1 MQSNICAR
9 FDLKE
14 KSFNLQAHQSEEL
27 FLAPILI
34 SQQGPP
40 RKKSSQVE
48 TVEAWVVTSDHHG
61 TSPKTPHLLLPCE
74 EGCLTFF
81 SHFLQ
86 RWDGSWVYQ
95 LLLATQHAQS
105 MPPTLAPTWSLHHI
119 PYCPWEPFFTNLE
132 DFSGLIFPLNP
143 TSQWPTSLCSL
154 TWSQWPPFHSLETQS
169 WWLDKVMPLV
179 PLRPIAPAVLQPIFP

>member
-48 TVEAWVVTSDHHG
+48 TVEA
-61 TSPKTPHLLLPCE
+61 
-74 EGCLTFF
+74 
-81 SHFLQ
+81 
-86 RWDGSWVYQ
+86 
-95 LLLATQHAQS
+95 
-105 MPPTLAPTWSLHHI
+105 
-119 PYCPWEPFFTNLE
+119 
-132 DFSGLIFPLNP
+132 
-143 TSQWPTSLCSL
+143 
-154 TWSQWPPFHSLETQS
+154 
-169 WWLDKVMPLV
+169 
-179 PLRPIAPAVLQPIFP
+179 